1 MSNLEKAIIQI
12 LKKLNLDKESVIVI
26 MLQLKG
32 NKRGQ
37 NSLMKYLRDSNP
49 NDLTQTNIF
58 DKVMEITQAN

>member
-1 MSNLEKAIIQI
+1 MSDLEKAIIQI

-37 NSLMKYLRDSNP
+37 NSLMKHLRDSNP